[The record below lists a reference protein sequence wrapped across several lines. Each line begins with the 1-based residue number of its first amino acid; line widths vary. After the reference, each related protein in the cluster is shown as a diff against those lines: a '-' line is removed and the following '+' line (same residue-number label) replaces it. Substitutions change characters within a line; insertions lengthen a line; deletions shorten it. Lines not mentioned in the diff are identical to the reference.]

1 VHPIHCERRSLQCQ
15 HAREVMVLADSIARN
30 VGKERSPGGGFSRAL
45 VRKQH
50 ANYWLICAY
59 TLCVALEG
67 WTANAINAVLI
78 DIAGNI
84 GASSDETSWIITV
97 YSAAAAITVVCSHA
111 ICRVIGERYYILA
124 CALLFS
130 VASAGCAESAS
141 VAWLLAFRI
150 LQGLA
155 AGAFMSR
162 TLVLLVTHFDAS
174 LRARP
179 LRYYLLILF
188 IVGRLAAP
196 IAAGYLADLFSW
208 RSLFWIDAAG
218 ALLAAWF
225 FAIAPRHEKLLPKNE
240 AQRRSFD
247 WLGLLLLVT
256 GVCGVQYVLSRGEVD
271 NWLSS
276 GMIRAAIFTAILAHI
291 GFLLWQLS
299 PHNRTP
305 LVHLRH
311 IFTRGLYSVALLGVL
326 LGTLFAAVV
335 YAMPF
340 YLRTSETHS
349 ATQCGAMLSI
359 IGLPMVALALLAP
372 YYVRFVG
379 HVGGRI
385 AIGLGLVLEG
395 ISALLILRF
404 LSNDTPDI
412 YLVLPLFLSG
422 AFIAITAVGL
432 ALAGFANVPVRRISN
447 ARTLYFGARQLGNS
461 IGISLGVVLLDQREV
476 AHSQRLYESF
486 FTRNHTS
493 IPVAIDGVTSGFAKG
508 LAKSVARQSV
518 LLSYQDF
525 YVAILVVVAMTLAAL
540 FLLPQRKTQS

>member
-1 VHPIHCERRSLQCQ
+1 MLANSRAGKNENRWQSLS
-15 HAREVMVLADSIARN
+15 A
-30 VGKERSPGGGFSRAL
+30 FSRKL

-111 ICRVIGERYYILA
+111 ICRVVGERYYILA

-130 VASAGCAESAS
+130 FASAGCAESAS
-141 VAWLLAFRI
+141 VVWLLAFRI

-188 IVGRLAAP
+188 IIGRLSAP
-196 IAAGYLADLFSW
+196 IMAGYLADLFSW
-208 RSLFWIDAAG
+208 RSLFWLDAAG

-225 FAIAPRHEKLLPKNE
+225 FTIAPRHEKLLPRSE
-240 AQRRSFD
+240 RRRRGFD
-247 WLGLLLLVT
+247 WLGLLLLVS
-256 GVCGVQYVLSRGEVD
+256 GICGVQYVLSRGEVD
-271 NWLSS
+271 NWLGSA
-276 GMIRAAIFTAILAHI
+276 MIRTAIVVAILAHI

-299 PHNRTP
+299 PQNRTP

-311 IFTRGLYSVALLGVL
+311 IFTRGLYSVAILGVL

-335 YAMPF
+335 YAVPF

-359 IGLPMVALALLAP
+359 IGIPMVLLAILAP
-372 YYVRFVG
+372 FYVRFVG
-379 HVGGRI
+379 RVGGRI
-385 AIGLGLVLEG
+385 AIGTGLLLEG
-395 ISALLILRF
+395 ISALLFVRY

-412 YLVLPLFLSG
+412 YLALPLFLSG

-432 ALAGFANVPVRRISN
+432 ALAGFASVPVRRISN

-461 IGISLGVVLLDQREV
+461 LGISLGVVLLDRCEV
-476 AHSQRLYESF
+476 MHSQRLFEGF
-486 FTRNHTS
+486 FTRNHAS
-493 IPVAIDGVTSGFAKG
+493 ISMPIDVVMRGSTRA
-508 LAKSVARQSV
+508 LAKAVSRQSV

-525 YVAILVVVAMTLAAL
+525 YVAILVVVALTLAAL